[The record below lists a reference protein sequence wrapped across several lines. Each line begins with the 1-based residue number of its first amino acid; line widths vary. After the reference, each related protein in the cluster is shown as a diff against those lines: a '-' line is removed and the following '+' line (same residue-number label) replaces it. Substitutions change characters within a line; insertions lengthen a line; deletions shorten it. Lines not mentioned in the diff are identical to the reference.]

1 MFPVS
6 QEVPGMETKGL
17 HEDMLFGPDWVNS
30 SFITKCLNS
39 SEQLLSGSPELWC
52 DISETRPA
60 WTSN

>member
-1 MFPVS
+1 
-6 QEVPGMETKGL
+6 METTGL

>member
-30 SFITKCLNS
+30 SFITKCLNI
-39 SEQLLSGSPELWC
+39 SEQLLSGS
-52 DISETRPA
+52 SEA
-60 WTSN
+60 LALYF